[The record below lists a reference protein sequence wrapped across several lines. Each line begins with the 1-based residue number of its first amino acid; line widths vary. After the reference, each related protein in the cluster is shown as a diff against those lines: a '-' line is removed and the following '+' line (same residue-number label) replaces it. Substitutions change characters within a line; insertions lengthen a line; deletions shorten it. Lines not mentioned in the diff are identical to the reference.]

1 MTGFGQGAVSHEE
14 FSVSVELKA
23 VNNRFLDI
31 HLRINSELSPLEGSI
46 RKRISSR
53 LSRGRIDASIVVDR
67 SSQVNYELNRPII
80 MGYLSA
86 LRLLQEEFKI
96 EGVPD
101 INALLRLPGAM
112 QPAREKLGDEIVQ
125 GLEKA
130 LDIALTGLEEMRARE
145 GEELGAEMRDR
156 LRSIEA
162 SLPAIE
168 RAAESQLDTYRAR
181 LNKRISDF
189 LSRETSDHVVLD
201 QGRLAQEVAFLV
213 DRSDITEE
221 LARLRSHLSQFQQVL
236 SEKGEVGKRMDFLLQ
251 ELNREANT
259 ILSKSSDITI
269 KEAALQIKA
278 EVEKLRE
285 QVQNVE

>member
-251 ELNREANT
+251 ELNRGQYYLVKIIRHN
-259 ILSKSSDITI
+259 
-269 KEAALQIKA
+269 
-278 EVEKLRE
+278 
-285 QVQNVE
+285 N